1 MLFLAKRLGQVDD
14 FTAARIQV
22 GRVVNV
28 VNVVI
33 VGKRLSQ
40 PTGNEHH
47 RELEPLA
54 DVHGHDLHLFL
65 FGLDLM
71 DVGIILRTYGLFPVT
86 VQQGGKA
93 PEVQI
98 FPVGNGF
105 QVFEYLAVVGVFSV
119 PVP

>member
-1 MLFLAKRLGQVDD
+1 MLFLAKSLGQVDD
-14 FTAARIQV
+14 LTAACIRV
-22 GRVVNV
+22 GRIVIMVD
-28 VNVVI
+28 VVI

-40 PTGNEHH
+40 STGNEHH

-54 DVHGHDLHLFL
+54 DMHGHDLHLFL

-71 DVGIILRTYGLFPVT
+71 DVGIILRPYGLFAVT
-86 VQQGGKA
+86 VQQGRKA

-98 FPVGNGF
+98 IPVGKGF